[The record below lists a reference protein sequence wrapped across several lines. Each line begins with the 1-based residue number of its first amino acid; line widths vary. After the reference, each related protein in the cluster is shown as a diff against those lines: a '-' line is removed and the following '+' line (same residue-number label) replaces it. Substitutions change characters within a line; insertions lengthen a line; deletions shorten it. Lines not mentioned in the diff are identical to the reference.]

1 MLSRG
6 LPQVNFQ
13 FENND
18 AYRQLMH
25 LVEEQMPHELTT
37 EQEAEQRRLEEA
49 NESNK
54 TYAFYVHP
62 EGTSMD
68 SDICDFSKNSDFNGC
83 L

>member
-25 LVEEQMPHELTT
+25 LVKEHMPPELTA
-37 EQEAEQRRLEEA
+37 EEEAQQRRLEEA

-54 TYAFYVHP
+54 TYAFYV
-62 EGTSMD
+62 S
-68 SDICDFSKNSDFNGC
+68 I
-83 L
+83 

>member
-13 FENND
+13 FENNN

-37 EQEAEQRRLEEA
+37 EQVAEQRRLEEA

-54 TYAFYVHP
+54 TYALYVGIKSRKHLH
-62 EGTSMD
+62 
-68 SDICDFSKNSDFNGC
+68 ICYSCCFLNLVDN